1 MKKYKLR
8 DYKQFCEEALITP
21 PFEDDNQIEEWF
33 ETHKIQIIVNDCV
46 MEIEYYADA
55 VEEIAGALAEIYKA
69 VEEE

>member
-1 MKKYKLR
+1 MKKYALK

-33 ETHKIQIIVNDCV
+33 KTHKIQIVVNDCV

-55 VEEIAGALAEIYKA
+55 VEEIAGALEEIYKA
-69 VEEE
+69 VEED